1 MAPRPRPHRVKR
13 KGVAE
18 RLDLYAVCLIGWEG
32 PRPTGFGDNQGG
44 LFVRVATARKE
55 VSAADRSDIESAS
68 VPIVVHEY
76 VLVPSEAHAKRL
88 KEALDEVLLGQQE
101 EQMNTGGRHR
111 WRNVR
116 SCWDQDNPSI
126 DEREFDRSR
135 WWSEILSEAQRLLR
149 PGATSFAIYGTPED
163 ALADGEDD

>member
-1 MAPRPRPHRVKR
+1 MAPKPKPHRVR
-13 KGVAE
+13 RRGVAE

-32 PRPTGFGDNQGG
+32 PRPLSFGDNQGG

-55 VSAADRSDIESAS
+55 VSAADRSDIESAT
-68 VPIVVHEY
+68 VPIIVHEY
-76 VLVPSEAHAKRL
+76 VLVPTEAHAKRL

-116 SCWDQDNPSI
+116 QCWDQDGPSKE
-126 DEREFDRSR
+126 DQEFDRAR

-149 PGATSFAIYGTPED
+149 PGSTSFAIYGTPED
-163 ALADGEDD
+163 AMADDE